1 MKTEEW
7 GKLNFTENMTNKLNK
22 NELHEWSD
30 IERLKDWNKDTRSFW
45 VTAIKYFKNTKT
57 EKRWKAQGLERTEWL
72 NMTEAMKN
80 MTDNKI

>member
-30 IERLKDWNKDTRSFW
+30 IERLIDWNKDTRSYW
-45 VTAIKYFKNTKT
+45 ATAIKYLNITKT
-57 EKRWKAQGLERTEWL
+57 EKRWKAQGLKKTEWL
-72 NMTEAMKN
+72 NMTQTMKN
-80 MTDNKI
+80 MPDNKI